1 MAPRPR
7 LTRERRREILEAA
20 VRVIADRGICETRIS
35 DVADRVGASSALII
49 YYFDS
54 KDELLTEAL
63 AFAEDRFYMDT
74 FHELAMLE
82 SPTAKLIRLI
92 ELSTTMV
99 GDEVTSGDW
108 ALWIELWSRA
118 LRRPDAA
125 RKREAMDRRWRS
137 TIADIV
143 RAGQGSGDFAD
154 IDPDRFAILLGTLID
169 GLAIQVVMGDQ
180 DVTEDV
186 MATICFDVAARELGF
201 ELPSRKA
208 LPGR

>member
-74 FHELAMLE
+74 FHELAMLDT
-82 SPTAKLIRLI
+82 PTAKLIRLI
-92 ELSTTMV
+92 ELSTTMF

-125 RKREAMDRRWRS
+125 RKREALDRRWRS

-143 RAGQGSGDFAD
+143 REGQQSGEFAG

-169 GLAIQVVMGDQ
+169 GLAIQAVLGDR
-180 DVTEDV
+180 DVTEEV
-186 MATICFDVAARELGF
+186 MSSICFDVAARELGF
-201 ELPSRKA
+201 ELPADRA